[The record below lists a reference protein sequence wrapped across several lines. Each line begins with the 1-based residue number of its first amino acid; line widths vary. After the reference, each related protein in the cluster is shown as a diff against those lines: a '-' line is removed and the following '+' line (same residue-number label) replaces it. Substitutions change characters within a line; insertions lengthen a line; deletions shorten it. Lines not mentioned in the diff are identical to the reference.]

1 MFEQSIN
8 LIIIIHKPYPRFV
21 HGWNAPCIR
30 DDKRGGSFENRACG
44 DREKEDGSSGRCL
57 AARRCCYR
65 FRGEL
70 VRLEALTGNIN
81 FERESRKTVFQC
93 TRRYGA
99 MVCRC

>member
-1 MFEQSIN
+1 MIREEAPLRIE
-8 LIIIIHKPYPRFV
+8 LVGMARRKMVRLFV
-21 HGWNAPCIR
+21 VWLYGVVVIG
-30 DDKRGGSFENRACG
+30 GGS
-44 DREKEDGSSGRCL
+44 
-57 AARRCCYR
+57 
-65 FRGEL
+65 EL